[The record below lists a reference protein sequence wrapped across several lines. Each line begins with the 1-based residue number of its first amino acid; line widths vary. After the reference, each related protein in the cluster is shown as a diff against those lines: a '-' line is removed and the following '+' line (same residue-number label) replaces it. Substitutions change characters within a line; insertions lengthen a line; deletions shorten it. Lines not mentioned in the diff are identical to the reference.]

1 MELGIGTPALLF
13 STVSLLMIA
22 FTNRFMSMASLIRGL
37 HDKFRLNPDD
47 SILKQIQNLRLR
59 MKLIQYMQIVA
70 IFSLILSVI
79 CMFLLFMDEQLIARC
94 ERFNFKG
101 CITKLNDWGTWNSK
115 PVSYPDAWTL
125 ENGTYMDHD
134 VWNPEHAD
142 FAEFVKIYNEVKE
155 QKHKFIN
162 FAPYFVTI

>member
-79 CMFLLFMDEQLIARC
+79 CMFLLFMDEQLIARW
-94 ERFNFKG
+94 FFG
-101 CITKLNDWGTWNSK
+101 VGLLGMCIALGMSAWEITISTK
-115 PVSYPDAWTL
+115 AL
-125 ENGTYMDHD
+125 EVELSDMEELLEKN
-134 VWNPEHAD
+134 
-142 FAEFVKIYNEVKE
+142 K
-155 QKHKFIN
+155 
-162 FAPYFVTI
+162 

>member
-79 CMFLLFMDEQLIARC
+79 CMFLLFMDEQLIARW
-94 ERFNFKG
+94 FFG
-101 CITKLNDWGTWNSK
+101 VGLLDMCIALGMSAWEITISTK
-115 PVSYPDAWTL
+115 AL
-125 ENGTYMDHD
+125 EVELSDMEDLLEKN
-134 VWNPEHAD
+134 
-142 FAEFVKIYNEVKE
+142 K
-155 QKHKFIN
+155 
-162 FAPYFVTI
+162 